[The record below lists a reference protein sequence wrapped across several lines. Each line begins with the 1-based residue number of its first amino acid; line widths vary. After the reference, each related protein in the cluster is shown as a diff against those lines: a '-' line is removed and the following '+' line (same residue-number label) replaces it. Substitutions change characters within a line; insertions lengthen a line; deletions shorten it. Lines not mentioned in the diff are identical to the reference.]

1 LANHRIVKQTEQVK
15 RLFLFVLS
23 GTLIFESRA
32 CEICGCGVNNF
43 YIGILPQF
51 NHTFFGARYHF
62 NSFNTRLQSDPT
74 QYSKE
79 FYQTLELWGGWNLG
93 KRVQLLAFVPFNHNY
108 QNSDEGVMKMS
119 GLGDVVALANYK
131 VLDVSSVNG
140 KDGIFSQQLWIG
152 GGIKFSTGKF
162 EIDANDPDVASAAN
176 MQLGSGSTDI
186 LLNAMYNVRIDK
198 FGINTTATYKLN
210 STNKDQYKFGNKF
223 LASSFAYYPLPVSK
237 TVISPNV
244 GILYEKG
251 YPSELY
257 GSKIDLT
264 GGSVLQASAG
274 VEISFSK
281 IAIGFNAQLP
291 VAQNFAENQTTQ
303 KLRGMAHVSFAL

>member
-1 LANHRIVKQTEQVK
+1 MKK
-15 RLFLFVLS
+15 LFLFVLIS
-23 GTLIFESRA
+23 VSIFKSNA

-62 NSFNTRLQSDPT
+62 NSFTTRLQSDPT

-79 FYQTLELWGGWNLG
+79 FYQTVELWGGWNLG
-93 KRVQLLAFVPFNHNY
+93 KRVQVLAFVPFNHNY
-108 QNSDEGVMKMS
+108 QSSDEGVMKMS

-131 VLDVSSVNG
+131 VLDVNSVNG
-140 KDGIFSQQLWIG
+140 KDRVFSQQLWIG
-152 GGIKFSTGKF
+152 GGLKLSTGKF
-162 EIDANDPDVASAAN
+162 EIEANDPDVASAAN

-210 STNKDQYKFGNKF
+210 STNKDEYKFGNKF
-223 LASSFAYYPLPVSK
+223 LASSFAYYPLAVSK
-237 TVISPNV
+237 TIISPNL
-244 GILYEKG
+244 GLLYEKA
-251 YPSELY
+251 YPSELQ
-257 GSKIDLT
+257 SKKIDLT
-264 GGSVLQASAG
+264 GGSILQGSAG
-274 VEISFSK
+274 LEVSLSK
-281 IAIGFNAQLP
+281 IAIGFNVQLP
-291 VAQNFAENQTTQ
+291 LAQNFAENQTTQ